1 MHGNFFLFNMHTAL
15 EKKAL
20 LNKNMYVYSKSV
32 LPAYLLKIV
41 YIFIEKRRIK
51 LQQKKRRRKG
61 ILKTRTIISVLRRF
75 KFLQ

>member
-1 MHGNFFLFNMHTAL
+1 MAIFFVFNMHTAL

-51 LQQKKRRRKG
+51 LQKKRRRKG

>member
-1 MHGNFFLFNMHTAL
+1 MHGNFFFVQYAHSFGK
-15 EKKAL
+15 KKAL

-32 LPAYLLKIV
+32 LPAYLITK
-41 YIFIEKRRIK
+41 KR
-51 LQQKKRRRKG
+51 RRRKG

>member
-1 MHGNFFLFNMHTAL
+1 MAIFFVFNMHTAL

-51 LQQKKRRRKG
+51 LQKKRRRRKG

>member
-1 MHGNFFLFNMHTAL
+1 MAIFFLFNMHTAL

-41 YIFIEKRRIK
+41 YIFIQKRRIK
-51 LQQKKRRRKG
+51 LPKKKEEE
-61 ILKTRTIISVLRRF
+61 KEF
-75 KFLQ
+75 